1 MSSVQSQHTARS
13 SRKQSIEA
21 PSPPSELRSMLST
34 AEVQSR
40 PSRAPDYEA
49 ESRALMELS
58 RQMAASPGS
67 ILQALAEAALNLC
80 SAHSAGLSLLEDG
93 DQRRNFHWRAIAGQW
108 ASHVNGGTPR
118 DFGPCGTVLDQNIP
132 MVCSHPERDFPY
144 WAAVRPPLE
153 EALLIPF
160 YINDEAVGTI
170 WVVAHDTSRRFDAE
184 DLRVMTN
191 LAAFAAGAYQT
202 WLTLNALEKTSAIVE
217 SRERELRDFLEN
229 ASVGMHWVG
238 PDGIVLWAN
247 RTEMEMLG
255 FTPEEYIGH
264 HISEFHADQAVI
276 EDILRRLTNGETLC
290 NYEARL
296 RCKDGSV
303 RHVLINSNVLWDED
317 KFIHTRCFTRDIT
330 DRKQTEQ
337 QIAMLAREAEH
348 RAKNVLATVQAT
360 VHLSQADTAEGLK
373 QAIEGRIRALAN
385 VHKLFVESRW
395 NGAGLRTLVEEELA
409 GYAPEPDGRVHIAGP
424 NLLLEPDTAQA
435 IAVAL
440 HELATNA
447 AKYGAFSTNDGK
459 IHVEWSRA
467 ADGRLVLHWRETGGP
482 PVKPPT
488 RRGFGSR
495 VMESIIA
502 NQLKGE
508 THFDWHAEGLA
519 CEISL
524 QVPS

>member
-1 MSSVQSQHTARS
+1 MSSVEPEHLAQSR
-13 SRKQSIEA
+13 RKQSLAA
-21 PSPPSELRSMLST
+21 PAPPTELRSMVST
-34 AEVQSR
+34 AELQSR

-67 ILQALAEAALNLC
+67 ILQALAETALNLC
-80 SAHSAGLSLLEDG
+80 NAHSAGLSLLEDG
-93 DQRRNFHWRAIAGQW
+93 DQRSNFHWRAIAGQW

-144 WAAVRPPLE
+144 WAAVRPVLE

-160 YINDEAVGTI
+160 YIKDEAVGTI

-202 WLTLNALEKTSAIVE
+202 WLALNALEKTSAMIE

-255 FTPEEYIGH
+255 FTREEYIGH
-264 HISEFHADQAVI
+264 HIAEFHADRPAI
-276 EDILRRLTNGETLC
+276 EDILNRLTKGETLN

-296 RCKDGSV
+296 RCKDLSV
-303 RHVLINSNVLWDED
+303 RHVLINSNVLWEEG

-330 DRKQTEQ
+330 ERKQSEQ
-337 QIAMLAREAEH
+337 QIALLAHEAEH

-360 VHLSQADTAEGLK
+360 VHLSQADTTEGLK
-373 QAIEGRIRALAN
+373 EAIEGRIRALAN

-395 NGAGLRTLVEEELA
+395 NGAELRTLVEEELA
-409 GYAPEPDGRVHIAGP
+409 AYADGRVHIAGP
-424 NLLLEPDTAQA
+424 NLLLQPDTAQA
-435 IAVAL
+435 IAVAV

-447 AKYGAFSTNDGK
+447 AKYGALSTSDGQ
-459 IHVEWSRA
+459 IHVDWSRA
-467 ADGRLVLHWRETGGP
+467 ADGRLILHWKEVGGP

-495 VMESIIA
+495 VMKSIIA
-502 NQLKGE
+502 GQLKGE
-508 THFDWHAEGLA
+508 TRFDWHAEGLS

-524 QVPS
+524 QVSN